1 MEFVPVIAGNA
12 ATTYG
17 IAIRRVAG
25 TGSPVH
31 EVHRAAPTGRRCR
44 SSIPSEAG
52 TIGPDAASAS
62 GALTVAASDYHTP
75 ATPET
80 FSSRGPV
87 THFFDAN
94 GIAAGCARPCAR
106 SRSWPRPTA

>member
-1 MEFVPVIAGNA
+1 MPVIAGNA

-17 IAIRRVAG
+17 IVIRRVAG
-25 TGSPVH
+25 TGSPVMKFM
-31 EVHRAAPTGRRCR
+31 ALTNGAPM
-44 SSIPSEAG
+44 SIEHPAEGG
-52 TIGPDAASAS
+52 TIGPDSASAS

-87 THFFDAN
+87 THYFDAN
-94 GIAAGCARPCAR
+94 GSPLAAPAVRR
-106 SRSWPRPTA
+106 SRSWQRPTA